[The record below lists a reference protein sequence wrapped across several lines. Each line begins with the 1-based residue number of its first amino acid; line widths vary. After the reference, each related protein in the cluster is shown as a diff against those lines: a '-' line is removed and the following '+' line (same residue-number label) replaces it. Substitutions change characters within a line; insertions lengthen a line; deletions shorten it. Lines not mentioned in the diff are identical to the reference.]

1 MNSSTALNAS
11 RRANELLGLA
21 DGPTVDLI
29 VIGGGIT
36 GAGIALDAVP
46 RGLSVALVEKHD
58 LAFGTSRWSSKLIHG
73 GLRYLATGNVGIA
86 RRSAIEREILM
97 SCNAPHLVSAM
108 PQLVP
113 LLPEMSRASRA
124 LVRIGFAAGDGL
136 RKLAGTSAST
146 LPRSRRIDA
155 RQAVVLAPTVC
166 HVGLDGALLAYDGQ
180 LIDDARLVTA
190 VARTAAQH
198 GARILTRVAA
208 SNATRTSVTLTD
220 TLTGESMDV
229 AARAVVNA
237 AGVWAGE
244 VDDSIRLRPS
254 RGTHL
259 VFDATTFGNPTAA
272 LTVPIPGEINR
283 FVFAM
288 PEQLGRVYLG
298 LTDEDAPG
306 PIPDVP
312 EPTPSEVSF
321 LLDTVNTALD
331 TSLGQ
336 DDVIGAYAGLRPLIE
351 TGDQRAGGTSRLRG
365 RAKGPGDGRT
375 RTSDVSRD
383 HAVVES
389 PGGVIS
395 VIGGKLTEYRYMA
408 EDVVDRAARL
418 RGLTAG
424 ACRTRNLPLVGAPSN
439 PVSQLHSLAELP
451 GSMVARYGAEAPNV
465 IARAGCDRPTD
476 QVADGIDVTRAEF
489 EYAVTHEGALT
500 AEDILDRRT
509 RIGLVAEDRA
519 RAEAAAA
526 ELLSTAN

>member
-1 MNSSTALNAS
+1 MSSSTALNAS
-11 RRANELLGLA
+11 RRATELSELA
-21 DGPTVDLI
+21 NGAAVDLV

-36 GAGIALDAVP
+36 GTGIALDAVT
-46 RGLSVALVEKHD
+46 RGLSVALVERHD
-58 LAFGTSRWSSKLIHG
+58 LAFGTSRWSSKLVHG

-86 RRSAIEREILM
+86 RRSAVERGILM
-97 SCNAPHLVSAM
+97 TRNAPHLVRAM

-113 LLPEMSRASRA
+113 LLPEMTAASRA
-124 LVRIGFAAGDGL
+124 LVRFGFAAGDGL
-136 RKLAGTSAST
+136 RKLAGTPAST

-155 RQAVVLAPTVC
+155 QRAVALAPTVRRD
-166 HVGLDGALLAYDGQ
+166 GLVGALLAYDGQ
-180 LIDDARLVTA
+180 LIDDARLVAA

-220 TLTGESMDV
+220 MLTGESTEV
-229 AARAVVNA
+229 TTRAVVNA
-237 AGVWAGE
+237 TGVWAGE

-259 VFDATTFGNPTAA
+259 VFDAAAFGNPTAA

-312 EPTPSEVSF
+312 QPTPAEISF

-331 TSLGQ
+331 TALGH
-336 DDVIGAYAGLRPLIE
+336 DDVVGAYAGLRPLID
-351 TGDQRAGGTSRLRG
+351 TGA
-365 RAKGPGDGRT
+365 GRT
-375 RTSDVSRD
+375 ADVSRE
-383 HAVVES
+383 HAVVDS
-389 PGGVIS
+389 PSGVIS

-408 EDVVDRAARL
+408 EDVVDRAVTL

-424 ACRTRNLPLVGAPSN
+424 TCRTGNLPLVGAPSN
-439 PVSQLHSLAELP
+439 PVATLRSSAELP
-451 GSMVARYGAEAPNV
+451 GSLVARYGAEAPNV
-465 IARAGCDRPTD
+465 IARAGCARPTD
-476 QVADGIDVTRAEF
+476 QVADGIDVSRAEF

-500 AEDILDRRT
+500 VDDILDRRT
-509 RIGLVAEDRA
+509 RIGLVAADRA
-519 RAEAAAA
+519 RAEGAA
-526 ELLSTAN
+526 EEILAGIAFPARKIE